1 MIKVT
6 HSTKP
11 ARTEDVVRAWHLVD
25 MKGKVLGRV
34 VGEIAT
40 LLQGK
45 HKATFAPNI
54 DGGDNVVVINASLVT
69 VTGRKLKT
77 KVYTQYSGYPGG
89 LKAQVMANVLKQK
102 PADVVKRAVSGMLP
116 KNKLRDRR
124 MTRLYVYAGESHP
137 FQDKF
142 TN

>member
-1 MIKVT
+1 MNIT
-6 HSTKP
+6 HATKP
-11 ARTEDVVRAWHLVD
+11 ARNEDVVRTWHLID
-25 MKGKVLGRV
+25 IKGKVLGRV
-34 VGEIAT
+34 VGTIAT

-45 HKATFAPNI
+45 HKATYAPNI
-54 DGGDNVVVINASLVT
+54 DGGDYVVVVNASAVA

-89 LKAQVMANVLKQK
+89 LREQVMANVLKQK
-102 PADVVKRAVSGMLP
+102 PADIIKHAVSGMLP

-124 MTRLYVYAGESHP
+124 MTRLYVFADANHP
-137 FQDKF
+137 FADKF